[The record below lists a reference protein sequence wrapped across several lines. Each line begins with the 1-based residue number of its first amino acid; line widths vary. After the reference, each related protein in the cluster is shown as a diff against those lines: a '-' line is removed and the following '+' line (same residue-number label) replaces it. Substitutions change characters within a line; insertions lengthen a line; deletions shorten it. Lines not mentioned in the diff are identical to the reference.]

1 MSRVSARTVAIVLAV
16 VTGVYLVFIAQR
28 AWELMTS
35 GNGVAFVLGVAIM
48 ALPVIG
54 VWVIWREIEFG
65 FRTAELGRVLDASG
79 GLPADDLPRTASG
92 RVEREAAD
100 ARFAMRQREV
110 EESPDDWGA
119 WFRLAV
125 AYDDA
130 GDRRRAR
137 EAMRTAIDR
146 YDQKKTR

>member
-1 MSRVSARTVAIVLAV
+1 VAIALSV

-28 AWELMTS
+28 AWQLATS
-35 GNGVAFVLGVAIM
+35 GNAVAFVLGLAIM

-54 VWVIWREIEFG
+54 VWVIWRELEFG
-65 FRTAELGRVLDASG
+65 VRTAQLGRVLDASG
-79 GLPADDLPRTASG
+79 DLPEDDLPRMASG
-92 RVEREAAD
+92 RVERGAAD
-100 ARFAMRQREV
+100 ARFEVRQREV
-110 EESPDDWGA
+110 EASPDDWGA

-137 EAMRTAIDR
+137 AAMRTAIAKFDAAAAGR
-146 YDQKKTR
+146 